1 MLREKE
7 LKALRDL
14 AKGAAQA
21 AGEYIQ
27 SQFDQHYDQGHKKS
41 GDSKASQVVTAVDI
55 KAQEIILQYL
65 EDSIL
70 QYDLG
75 LLTEELA
82 DNQSRLEKDYFWCID
97 PMDGTLAFTE
107 SRTGYAVSIALVSQS
122 GNPLIGVV
130 YVPDLKEIYC
140 SMKGSGVRLNDEP
153 FTATGKTV
161 DDGLHLYLDKSLLS
175 ESYYQ
180 LLTEHLNN
188 WAKENKNSIKYYFGY
203 GAVRN
208 ALGVMNSNNACYFKF
223 PKKQK
228 GGGSI
233 WDYAATRLFFEEL
246 GLIVST
252 SFGEK
257 LHLNN
262 PDTCF
267 MNRIGLIYSTD
278 KTLTEHL
285 KTFYYNII
293 H

>member
-14 AKGAAQA
+14 AKGAARD

-27 SQFDQHYDQGHKKS
+27 SQFDQHYDKTHKEGGHS
-41 GDSKASQVVTAVDI
+41 LASQIVTAVDF
-55 KAQEIILQYL
+55 KAQEIILEHLQA
-65 EDSIL
+65 SIQ

-82 DNQSRLEKDYFWCID
+82 DNQSRLDKDYFWCID

-107 SRTGYAVSIALVSQS
+107 GRTGYAVSIALVSQS

-130 YVPDLKEIYC
+130 YVPDLKEIY
-140 SMKGSGVRLNDEP
+140 SSIKGSGLKLNDEP
-153 FTATGKTV
+153 FTATGKTEA
-161 DDGLHLYLDKSLLS
+161 DGFHFYMDKSLQS
-175 ESYYQ
+175 ENYYQ
-180 LLTEHLNN
+180 LLTKHLND
-188 WAKENKNSIKYYFGY
+188 WGEKNKASINYHFGH

-208 ALGVMNSNNACYFKF
+208 ALGVMNSNNACYMKF

-246 GLIVST
+246 RLVVSN

-262 PDTCF
+262 PDTSF
-267 MNRIGLIYSTD
+267 MNQSGIIYATDSRISEFVINLAKLLI
-278 KTLTEHL
+278 
-285 KTFYYNII
+285 
-293 H
+293 